1 MTAYY
6 NISSTTLY
14 INFILR
20 LKQRLL
26 TVLPLPATILSC
38 NQNDYRVYNGQNIL
52 DEKNVVK
59 MFMLTMKL

>member
-26 TVLPLPATILSC
+26 TVLPQPATILSC
-38 NQNDYRVYNGQNIL
+38 NQNDYRVYNGQNTL
-52 DEKNVVK
+52 DEQNVVK